1 MAVWID
7 KIFGNSKSQNADVA
21 KERLQFIIARE
32 RGSATSFDMQ
42 KMQQEVIQVIK
53 RYILNLRDDQV
64 NITQEIQ
71 DRYEVVSVNIT
82 LPENSNIIDNNN
94 NNKK

>member
-1 MAVWID
+1 MAMWID
-7 KIFGNSKSQNADVA
+7 KIFGGNKLQNAGTA

-32 RGSATSFDMQ
+32 RSGAASFDMQ
-42 KMQQEVIQVIK
+42 KMQQEVIDVIK
-53 RYILNLRDDQV
+53 RYMADLRDDQV

-82 LPENSNIIDNNN
+82 LPES
-94 NNKK
+94 K

>member
-1 MAVWID
+1 MAMWID
-7 KIFGNSKSQNADVA
+7 KIFGGNKLQNAGTA

-32 RGSATSFDMQ
+32 RSGAASFDMQ
-42 KMQQEVIQVIK
+42 KMQQEVINVIK
-53 RYILNLRDDQV
+53 RYITDLRDDQV

-82 LPENSNIIDNNN
+82 LPES
-94 NNKK
+94 K

>member
-7 KIFGNSKSQNADVA
+7 KIFGNKSQNADVA

-32 RGSATSFDMQ
+32 RSGAASFDMQ

-53 RYILNLRDDQV
+53 RYIADLRDDQV

-82 LPENSNIIDNNN
+82 LPDNSNNS
-94 NNKK
+94 NKV

>member
-1 MAVWID
+1 MAMWID
-7 KIFGNSKSQNADVA
+7 KIFGGNKLQNAGTA

-32 RGSATSFDMQ
+32 RSGAASFDMQ
-42 KMQQEVIQVIK
+42 KMQQEVIEVIK
-53 RYILNLRDDQV
+53 RYITDLRDDQV

-82 LPENSNIIDNNN
+82 LPES
-94 NNKK
+94 K

>member
-1 MAVWID
+1 MAMWID
-7 KIFGNSKSQNADVA
+7 KIFCGNKLQNAGTA

-32 RGSATSFDMQ
+32 RSGAASFDMQ
-42 KMQQEVIQVIK
+42 KMQQEVIDVIK
-53 RYILNLRDDQV
+53 RYIADLRDDQV

-82 LPENSNIIDNNN
+82 LPES
-94 NNKK
+94 K

>member
-1 MAVWID
+1 MAMWID
-7 KIFGNSKSQNADVA
+7 KIFGGNKLQNAGTA

-32 RGSATSFDMQ
+32 RSGAASFDMQ
-42 KMQQEVIQVIK
+42 KMQQEVIDVIK
-53 RYILNLRDDQV
+53 RYIADLRNDQV

-82 LPENSNIIDNNN
+82 LPES
-94 NNKK
+94 K

>member
-1 MAVWID
+1 MPIWID
-7 KIFGNSKSQNADVA
+7 RIFGNNKTKNADTA

-32 RGSATSFDMQ
+32 RNGASSFDMQ
-42 KMQQEVIQVIK
+42 KMQQEVIQVVK
-53 RYILNLRDDQV
+53 RYILNLNDDQV

-82 LPENSNIIDNNN
+82 LPENCNDK
-94 NNKK
+94 NKR

>member
-1 MAVWID
+1 MAMWID
-7 KIFGNSKSQNADVA
+7 KILGGNKLQNAGTA

-32 RGSATSFDMQ
+32 RSGAASFDMQ
-42 KMQQEVIQVIK
+42 KMQQEVIDVIK
-53 RYILNLRDDQV
+53 RYIADLRDDQV

-82 LPENSNIIDNNN
+82 LPES
-94 NNKK
+94 K

>member
-1 MAVWID
+1 MAKWIE
-7 KIFGNSKSQNADVA
+7 KIFGGNKLQNAGTA

-32 RGSATSFDMQ
+32 RSGAASFDMQ
-42 KMQQEVIQVIK
+42 KMQQEVIDVIK
-53 RYILNLRDDQV
+53 RYISDLRDDQV

-82 LPENSNIIDNNN
+82 LPES
-94 NNKK
+94 K

>member
-1 MAVWID
+1 MWID
-7 KIFGNSKSQNADVA
+7 KIFGGNKLQNAGTA

-32 RGSATSFDMQ
+32 RSGAASFDMQ
-42 KMQQEVIQVIK
+42 KMQQEVIDVIK
-53 RYILNLRDDQV
+53 RYITDLRDDQV

-82 LPENSNIIDNNN
+82 LPES
-94 NNKK
+94 K

>member
-1 MAVWID
+1 MAMWID
-7 KIFGNSKSQNADVA
+7 KIFGVNKLQNAGTA

-32 RGSATSFDMQ
+32 RSGAASFDMQ
-42 KMQQEVIQVIK
+42 KMQQEVIDVIK
-53 RYILNLRDDQV
+53 RYIADLRDDQV

-82 LPENSNIIDNNN
+82 LPES
-94 NNKK
+94 K

>member
-1 MAVWID
+1 MAMWID
-7 KIFGNSKSQNADVA
+7 KIFGGNKLQNAGTA

-32 RGSATSFDMQ
+32 RSGAASFDMQ
-42 KMQQEVIQVIK
+42 KMQQEVIDVIK
-53 RYILNLRDDQV
+53 RYITDLRDDQV

-82 LPENSNIIDNNN
+82 LPES
-94 NNKK
+94 K

>member
-1 MAVWID
+1 MWID
-7 KIFGNSKSQNADVA
+7 KIFGGNKLQNAGTA

-32 RGSATSFDMQ
+32 RSGAASFDMQ
-42 KMQQEVIQVIK
+42 KMQQEVIDVIK
-53 RYILNLRDDQV
+53 RYIADLRDDQV

-82 LPENSNIIDNNN
+82 LPEIIEVPM
-94 NNKK
+94 

>member
-1 MAVWID
+1 MAMWID
-7 KIFGNSKSQNADVA
+7 KIFGGNKLQNAGTA

-32 RGSATSFDMQ
+32 RSGAASFDMQ
-42 KMQQEVIQVIK
+42 KMQQEVIDVIK
-53 RYILNLRDDQV
+53 RYISDLRDDQV

-82 LPENSNIIDNNN
+82 LPES
-94 NNKK
+94 K

>member
-1 MAVWID
+1 MAMWID
-7 KIFGNSKSQNADVA
+7 EIFGGNKLQNAGTA

-32 RGSATSFDMQ
+32 RSGAASFDMQ
-42 KMQQEVIQVIK
+42 KMQQEVIDVIK
-53 RYILNLRDDQV
+53 RYIADLRDDQV

-82 LPENSNIIDNNN
+82 LPES
-94 NNKK
+94 K